1 MLYFDGKVCGADAA
15 FQTDSSILLYEAKM
29 GTYIHDDDTDILFDP
44 AMIAV
49 PIKCKYTQSVD
60 GPAVALTNSL
70 VLDDPKKQGT
80 NKVEGADGATT
91 FIVTAAVSIEQAD
104 SSFAPLGENESV
116 MLGEKVK
123 VTFTSSATSYDIHVA
138 SCVAQDDPATPVNTL
153 ALVTDDCFLVPS
165 DASDALSFVEPTSLA
180 TAPKSGVAE
189 MTMNQFAFIDDDAES
204 NSESNPALVFH
215 MKCKVEIGA
224 ATCADRRRRQAMMR
238 DGDDAVV
245 INVTYAIDTHHGNG
259 EFEVDDGIVHM
270 VETTSSSVANLVSFI
285 LASFLF
291 V

>member
-1 MLYFDGKVCGADAA
+1 
-15 FQTDSSILLYEAKM
+15 
-29 GTYIHDDDTDILFDP
+29 
-44 AMIAV
+44 
-49 PIKCKYTQSVD
+49 
-60 GPAVALTNSL
+60 
-70 VLDDPKKQGT
+70 
-80 NKVEGADGATT
+80 
-91 FIVTAAVSIEQAD
+91 
-104 SSFAPLGENESV
+104 

-138 SCVAQDDPATPVNTL
+138 SCVAQDDPATPGNTL
-153 ALVTDDCFLVPS
+153 ALVTDDCFLETS

-224 ATCADRRRRQAMMR
+224 ATCADRRRRRQAMMR
-238 DGDDAVV
+238 DGDDDAVV
-245 INVTYAIDTHHGNG
+245 IDAITDAHHGNG
-259 EFEVDDGIVHM
+259 ELEVDDGIVHL
-270 VETTSSSVANLVSFI
+270 VETTSSSIANFASFGLFV